1 MYRKSGINLKLR
13 GRRRKSSGGVGGGV
27 GGGARRMNGSGDGR
41 MMIFIVNI

>member
-13 GRRRKSSGGVGGGV
+13 GRRRKSSGGVGGG
-27 GGGARRMNGSGDGR
+27 ARRMNGSGDGR